1 MSGQQLLEQAQ
12 QLLAILRGQARRAF
26 VIELT
31 GTPKAGKSTSVTI
44 LRTFFAQA
52 GYQVH
57 LLKERAA
64 DCPLPM
70 KGHFFFN
77 AWTTATMLAEVLA
90 TQETSVDVLLLDR
103 GFFDAL
109 VWLELQARRDQ
120 VSADETRV
128 FADFVLLERWRS
140 LVDVT
145 VIMKVTPDVALR
157 REHDG
162 QIVPRVGGMMN
173 PSALAQF
180 NEALDEVA
188 RKYRERFSLITIDTT
203 PSRRVVDTNITL
215 LRELL
220 PRIEAWADPQIAVVS
235 RAAVVALFGE
245 RPFIFGED
253 AKKALSELAGQV
265 TFARRSDAE
274 RDSNLVQFIAAG
286 VHTYKDRILI
296 LERESREKD
305 KKAKDYGRRTLWI
318 GCHVDS
324 RGEVLAAAI
333 ECLDRR
339 IQQDLHL
346 WTRPT
351 VDFLGLAWDQS
362 QPETQHLGV
371 MFRAPVSSDHVAE
384 HLKDKQFKKMGRAGR
399 LKSLFMT
406 QEEIVT
412 GLDDL
417 DLEPWSRYMVRNIKL
432 TVIDKDVT
440 P

>member
-203 PSRRVVDTNITL
+203 PSRSVVDTNITL

-253 AKKALSELAGQV
+253 AKKALSELAGQI

-274 RDSNLVQFIAAG
+274 KDSNLVQFIAAG
-286 VHTYKDRILI
+286 VHTHKDRILI

-305 KKAKDYGRRTLWI
+305 KKAKDYGR
-318 GCHVDS
+318 
-324 RGEVLAAAI
+324 
-333 ECLDRR
+333 
-339 IQQDLHL
+339 
-346 WTRPT
+346 
-351 VDFLGLAWDQS
+351 
-362 QPETQHLGV
+362 QPCGS
-371 MFRAPVSSDHVAE
+371 A
-384 HLKDKQFKKMGRAGR
+384 
-399 LKSLFMT
+399 
-406 QEEIVT
+406 VT
-412 GLDDL
+412 
-417 DLEPWSRYMVRNIKL
+417 
-432 TVIDKDVT
+432 
-440 P
+440 